1 MARTPTSP
9 PAAPVAPPLP
19 QAQAQPMPAQQPQP
33 VAPLPQAAHYQ
44 KPKLLEAIAAA
55 WPAFGDIVKD
65 SKNDYLKSSYLS
77 LPGLLQAIKAP
88 LLEQGCT
95 VYSQVMREDGMWFV
109 RTTISFVDGSDEIAS
124 DFPITDLSS
133 MQKIG
138 AQITFGQRYN
148 LFALLPVC
156 PAEADDD
163 GNASSYGAASGDG
176 PAALPVLPGGLAAPA
191 SWPMP
196 GQHVQAPPAMY
207 PQGAPMAPMPA
218 APVAYPA
225 QPLPVLQ

>member
-19 QAQAQPMPAQQPQP
+19 QAQAQP

-65 SKNDYLKSSYLS
+65 SKNDYLRSSYLS

-95 VYSQVMREDGMWFV
+95 VYSQVMCEDGMWFV
-109 RTTISFVDGSDEIAS
+109 RTTISFVDGSEELYS
-124 DFPITDLSS
+124 DFPIADTSN
-133 MQKIG
+133 MQRVG

-148 LFALLPVC
+148 IFALLAVC

-163 GNASSYGAASGDG
+163 GNAGSYGGASGNS

-196 GQHVQAPPAMY
+196 GQHVQVPPAMY
-207 PQGAPMAPMPA
+207 PQSAPMAPMSA